1 MVARKLRF
9 ESLELR
15 RLFAID
21 LELQS
26 ANIVAS
32 TDPLHSLAAEESGVN
47 ANTDTQLVTLTGTDI
62 ALASL
67 PPLVAGS
74 FDKMGSPFLVEVA
87 DYLIV
92 ARPNY
97 ANRSTELHILTRQA
111 DGTANETATLNVDL
125 HVERMFRLGD
135 KVVLF
140 GSQYHSGDVSE
151 LRYTGSISSHLLVV
165 DPTSQDVVYE
175 AALPGAIMQ
184 AIELPTGIAFETA
197 PLYTLAQTT
206 ASDSVLAGD
215 SVLASDSTSED
226 TENAIELNTAM
237 ATDTPVAVEPNYEL
251 SYLYMTE
258 AGFGMSSEKIGG
270 ASTLA
275 FFGESLITVSPMST
289 TASTVPQYALRR
301 WDVSENQLRE
311 IDSIDLPLIE
321 SKWEYLQSFELSPS
335 GSQLLVARASQELVS
350 DETWNQK
357 LTLDW
362 LQHGEDG
369 TTLTGSYT
377 VESFI
382 GTARW
387 INENQILLLSYD
399 APAEV
404 QILDIRDS
412 SQPVLSTILL
422 SQRLQLNHL
431 LPLGDEH
438 VALIGFTPVT
448 PFPIDDA
455 SNKGPDVV
463 PMVVTAP
470 SHGAIVILDLQQK
483 KVTDEQIFGPNT
495 MLDQPYPVTS
505 LSNHFAYPSLTT
517 NPDWSYTESVHVS
530 TIDEQGKLVV
540 VDEVQLGS
548 DWSYHQTN
556 GSTVT
561 VLSTNYLEERNWTD
575 LGQAVWRINFE
586 PQVSEREPL
595 PTPIDPKSPTENMRG
610 ELTEEIYITTVTSD
624 IPMDTNGDGI
634 ISPIDVLQVIN
645 YINRAYTD
653 DNADELLI
661 LSTDHVNRFD
671 FDGDSRILPTDAM
684 MMIASLNVVHAT
696 FESLD
701 NSSLTE
707 ELPDE
712 PCFWDMLTEEQEL
725 PEEMITASI
734 EAFFGNLLQ
743 SPETSVAGDF
753 WNWFAPWDPWADKIK
768 QQWSELN
775 PNLES

>member
-1 MVARKLRF
+1 VVARKLRF

-32 TDPLHSLAAEESGVN
+32 TDPLYSLAAEESVVN
-47 ANTDTQLVTLTGTDI
+47 ANTATQLVTLTGTDI
-62 ALASL
+62 ALVSP

-97 ANRSTELHILTRQA
+97 ANRSTDLHILTRQA
-111 DGTANETATLNVDL
+111 DGTANEAATLNVDM

-140 GSQYHSGDVSE
+140 GSQYHGGDVSE
-151 LRYTGSISSHLLVV
+151 LRFTSTISSRLLVV
-165 DPTSQDVVYE
+165 DPTSHAVVYE
-175 AALPGAIMQ
+175 ADLPGAIIQ

-197 PLYTLAQTT
+197 PIYTLAQP
-206 ASDSVLAGD
+206 AAIEPI
-215 SVLASDSTSED
+215 LASDSTSES
-226 TENAIELNTAM
+226 TESEIEPNTTM
-237 ATDTPVAVEPNYEL
+237 ATEIPVAVEPNYEL

-258 AGFGMSSEKIGG
+258 AGFGMSSEKIDG

-289 TASTVPQYALRR
+289 TASTSPQYALRR
-301 WDVSENQLRE
+301 WDGSENQLRE
-311 IDSIDLPLIE
+311 IDSIDLPSIE
-321 SKWEYLQSFELSPS
+321 SKWEYLQSFEISPN
-335 GSQLLVARASQELVS
+335 GSQLLVSRASQEWI
-350 DETWNQK
+350 EEKTWKQK

-404 QILDIRDS
+404 AILDIS
-412 SQPVLSTILL
+412 NSTQPTMSKIAL

-431 LPLGDEH
+431 LPLGDRH
-438 VALIGFTPVT
+438 IALMGFTPVT
-448 PFPIDDA
+448 PFPIDGENGDR
-455 SNKGPDVV
+455 PEVI
-463 PMVVTAP
+463 PMVVTHP
-470 SHGAIVILDLQQK
+470 SHGAIVILDLQQLR
-483 KVTDEQIFGPNT
+483 VTDEQIFGPNT
-495 MLDQPYPVTS
+495 MLDQPLPVAS
-505 LSNHFAYPSLTT
+505 LPNHFAFRSFTT
-517 NPDWSYTESVHVS
+517 NPDWSYTESIHVS
-530 TIDEQGKLVV
+530 TIDEQGMLVT
-540 VDEVQLGS
+540 VDELTLGS
-548 DWSYHQTN
+548 DWTYQQAN

-561 VLSTNYLEERNWTD
+561 ILSSNFIEERAWAD
-575 LGQAVWRINFE
+575 LDQAIWRVNFE
-586 PQVSEREPL
+586 PQPQETFPVPGPVDPL
-595 PTPIDPKSPTENMRG
+595 VPKENMRE
-610 ELTEEIYITTVTSD
+610 ELTEEMTSTGTVPAD

-645 YINRAYTD
+645 YINRAYAE
-653 DNADELLI
+653 DNSEELLI
-661 LSTDHVNRFD
+661 ISTDDMNRFD
-671 FDGDSRILPTDAM
+671 FDGDNKILPTDAM
-684 MMIASLNVVHAT
+684 MMIASLNVIHAT
-696 FESLD
+696 FESLED
-701 NSSLTE
+701 VSVTP

-712 PCFWDMLTEEQEL
+712 PCFWDMLTEEHEL
-725 PEEMITASI
+725 PDEMIAASI
-734 EAFFGNLLQ
+734 EALFDDLFE
-743 SPETSVAGDF
+743 SPETSFAGDF
-753 WNWFAPWDPWADKIK
+753 WNWFAPMDPWADRLK
-768 QQWSELN
+768 QQWIAIDPS
-775 PNLES
+775 LES